1 MRAFPILGDEVLIT
15 LHVEV
20 PYASFRKSY
29 ARSFAETYPLP
40 PPATVYGMLLSL
52 VGERFRRRH
61 EGVRLAFA
69 YKCRCDDESYK
80 RQWGNE
86 ACGDRCLPHI
96 ATTLR
101 KLSRYKYGVPS
112 KQSKL
117 GNAPDFIETL
127 CGIEFLCWVDSS
139 QEKPDEDG
147 ILKGDGR
154 NLERRI
160 LEAIQAPPSVH
171 RYGVLCLG
179 LSDDAVNDVSLRD
192 HVEGDWHRLFPS
204 DKGTM
209 ELPVWVDHVGA
220 AGTRWQRY
228 ELEAKASPLVSEPGN
243 DDWHWTEINDP
254 RVLQSIP

>member
-1 MRAFPILGDEVLIT
+1 VIT
-15 LHVEV
+15 LYVEA

-69 YKCRCDDESYK
+69 YKRV
-80 RQWGNE
+80 
-86 ACGDRCLPHI
+86 PHI

-127 CGIEFLCWVDSS
+127 CGIEFLCWVDSLR
-139 QEKPDEDG
+139 EKLNEDG
-147 ILKGDGR
+147 TPKGDGR
-154 NLERRI
+154 NLEMRI
-160 LEAIQAPPSVH
+160 VEAIQSPANVD

-179 LSDDAVNDVSLRD
+179 LSDDAVNNVSLRD
-192 HVEGDWHRLFPS
+192 NIDGEWHRLFLS
-204 DKGTM
+204 NTGTM
-209 ELPVWVDHVGA
+209 ELPVWVDHIGA
-220 AGTRWQRY
+220 AQTRWRRY
-228 ELEAKASPLVSEPGN
+228 ELEANATSATAPMNE
-243 DDWHWTEINDP
+243 DQWTEIIAPN
-254 RVLQSIP
+254 

>member
-1 MRAFPILGDEVLIT
+1 MIT

-20 PYASFRKSY
+20 PYASFRKSF

-80 RQWGNE
+80 HRRSGE
-86 ACGDRCLPHI
+86 DCRDKCLPHI

-154 NLERRI
+154 NLERRVI
-160 LEAIQAPPSVH
+160 EAIQAPTSVT

-192 HVEGDWHRLFPS
+192 NVDGVWHHLLLS
-204 DKGTM
+204 DKGAM
-209 ELPVWVDHVGA
+209 ELPIWVDHVGA
-220 AGTRWQRY
+220 ADTRWQRY
-228 ELEAKASPLVSEPGN
+228 ELEMNAKTVTPFPSEQQ
-243 DDWHWTEINDP
+243 WTEIVAP
-254 RVLQSIP
+254 Q

>member
-1 MRAFPILGDEVLIT
+1 MLT
-15 LHVEV
+15 LHVEA

-61 EGVRLAFA
+61 ERVRLAFA

-80 RQWGNE
+80 HRRSNE
-86 ACGDRCLPHI
+86 DCRNKCLPRI

-117 GNAPDFIETL
+117 GNAPDFIESL

-160 LEAIQAPPSVH
+160 IEAIQTPASID

-179 LSDDAVNDVSLRD
+179 LSDDAVNDVSLCNNID
-192 HVEGDWHRLFPS
+192 GVWHHLLPS
-204 DKGTM
+204 DTGAM

-220 AGTRWQRY
+220 ADTRWQRY
-228 ELEAKASPLVSEPGN
+228 EFEMNAKTLTPLPAEE
-243 DDWHWTEINDP
+243 HWTEIVAP
-254 RVLQSIP
+254 Q